1 MLPVAG
7 SLQPSR
13 NMHMQTQKHIKY
25 VYCVY
30 LDIIL
35 FLEIYSNL
43 YISVCHIIML
53 YHISGYRNY
62 NISLT

>member
-43 YISVCHIIML
+43 YIYLSVILSCYIIYL
-53 YHISGYRNY
+53 GIEIIIFH
-62 NISLT
+62 